1 MNKFFISPGDP
12 AGVGPEI
19 TLKALSNNKD
29 LQNNFVLAGDI
40 TFYQDLI
47 SSYNLDL
54 NLIEEGSEGK
64 GVIFKHFPLDN
75 KVSIGNPDIRN
86 ANYIIDILSY
96 GALGCL
102 KNEFKGLVTGPINK
116 ELINQSGFEF
126 SGHTEFL
133 ADISNVKK
141 VVMLLMNTKLKI
153 ALLTTHIPLS
163 EVPSKISKKN
173 LEETVSIIS
182 EEFKNT
188 WKIKNPSICV
198 LGLNP
203 HAGEGGYI
211 GHEEE
216 EILKPF
222 VNSSS
227 KNIHG
232 PISADTAFI
241 KENINKYDVFLA
253 MYHDQGLPV
262 IKSMG
267 FGNTLNVTMGLPFI
281 RISVDH
287 GTAYEIAGKN
297 KADFSSMDEALKTSV
312 SLL

>member
-222 VNSSS
+222 VNSSP
-227 KNIHG
+227 KNVFG

-241 KENINKYDVFLA
+241 EENINKYDVFLA

-267 FGNTLNVTMGLPFI
+267 FGNTLNVTLGLPFI

-297 KADFSSMDEALKTSV
+297 KADFSSMDEALKTSF

>member
-1 MNKFFISPGDP
+1 MTKFFISPGDP
-12 AGVGPEI
+12 AGIGPEV
-19 TLKALSNNKD
+19 TLKALSKNKKI
-29 LQNNFVLAGDI
+29 QSNFILAGDKNL
-40 TFYQDLI
+40 YQNLI
-47 SSYNLDL
+47 SQNNLDL
-54 NLIEEGSEGK
+54 NLIEEDSDEE
-64 GVIFKHFPLDN
+64 GVIFKHFPLKN
-75 KVSIGNPDIRN
+75 NVSIGNPDVGN
-86 ANYIIDILSY
+86 ANYIIDILSH

-102 KNEFKGLVTGPINK
+102 KNEFKGLITGPINK

-133 ADISNVKK
+133 ADIANVKK
-141 VVMLLMNTKLKI
+141 VVMLLMNKKLKI

-173 LEETVSIIS
+173 LENTISIIS
-182 EEFKNT
+182 DEFENT
-188 WKIKNPSICV
+188 WKIKNPSICL

-222 VNSSS
+222 VNSSP
-227 KNIHG
+227 KNVFG

-241 KENINKYDVFLA
+241 EENINKYDVFLA

-297 KADFSSMDEALKTSV
+297 KADFSSMDEALKTSF